1 MSDKQSAGHKVEAL
15 KHHTFA
21 GKDYEPG
28 DTYTVKGDAHQTVDQ
43 YVDTLRGSG
52 LARPVGEEGPNV
64 VEEIGPSHQPASH
77 PVEPL
82 STETI
87 EAPPA
92 PTRPAKAK
100 APRAAKAKGA
110 KAGKK

>member
-1 MSDKQSAGHKVEAL
+1 MAKVEAL

-21 GKDYEPG
+21 GKDYAPG
-28 DTYTVKGDAHQTVDQ
+28 DTYTVKGDEHQSVDQ

-64 VEEIGPSHQPASH
+64 VEEVGSEPAANAPKAKSH
-77 PVEPL
+77 PVAPL
-82 STETI
+82 STENVSS
-87 EAPPA
+87 PA
-92 PTRPAKAK
+92 PAKAPKAAK
-100 APRAAKAKGA
+100 APRAAKGA